1 MKLQTQPHSPL
12 TLGEF
17 ITSVYD
23 ACAASK
29 AAAIVRLA
37 LETQKVLLRGNP
49 PPVWQPQRSPATTH
63 RPKPIAHRP
72 PVPSSPP

>member
-17 ITSVYD
+17 ITTVYD

-29 AAAIVRLA
+29 AAAIIRLT
-37 LETQKVLLRGNP
+37 LETQKVLLRDP
-49 PPVWQPQRSPATTH
+49 PPVWQPQRSPST
-63 RPKPIAHRP
+63 AHRP
-72 PVPSSPP
+72 PVTRTQ